1 MSLRRSKGLLNR
13 IGATEG
19 FQSVMD
25 GCFINVYS
33 GVQPAT
39 ANDVEAGTLL
49 FTISLDGAGLTGG
62 NWENVVTDGVV
73 SKDATQ
79 DWKGTAVAGGT
90 AGWFRCFEAGD
101 NPALATTTGARFDGA
116 IATTGA
122 EINMSNTTIE
132 LAAVQTITAFTYTQP
147 AQ

>member
-1 MSLRRSKGLLNR
+1 MALRRSKGLLNR

-25 GCFINVYS
+25 GAFINVYS
-33 GVQPAT
+33 GTQPTT
-39 ANDVEAGTLL
+39 ANDVAAGTLL
-49 FTISLDGAGLTGG
+49 FTISLDGAGVTGL
-62 NWENVVTDGVV
+62 NWEDVVTDGVV
-73 SKDATQ
+73 SKDAAQ
-79 DWKGTAVAGGT
+79 GWKGTAVAAGV
-90 AGWFRCFEAGD
+90 AGWFRCFESTD
-101 NPALATTTGARFDGA
+101 DPALATTTGARFDGA

-122 EINMSNTTIE
+122 EINMTNTTIE